1 MLSRPCKEILIK
13 AVAQAIPSYAMGC
26 FEIPKQL
33 YDQISAMIC
42 RYWWSNQE
50 REKRM
55 HWIRWEKLLMPKSCG
70 GLGFKDIHS
79 FNLAILAKQGWRL
92 IHNSESLCAQLLRA
106 KYFPDGHV
114 LQARSKGSMSYTWRS
129 ILKGIQV
136 LKEGVIWR
144 IGNGQNVRI
153 WKDLWLPREWTRL
166 PLQPRGAHLL
176 QTVDELIDPGTG
188 MWDVQLVEQTF

>member
-1 MLSRPCKEILIK
+1 
-13 AVAQAIPSYAMGC
+13 
-26 FEIPKQL
+26 
-33 YDQISAMIC
+33 
-42 RYWWSNQE
+42 
-50 REKRM
+50 
-55 HWIRWEKLLMPKSCG
+55 
-70 GLGFKDIHS
+70 
-79 FNLAILAKQGWRL
+79 
-92 IHNSESLCAQLLRA
+92 
-106 KYFPDGHV
+106 
-114 LQARSKGSMSYTWRS
+114 MSYTWRS